1 VSRSRTN
8 PPRFIVLEGADGSG
22 KSTQASFLAERL
34 RARGRSVVE
43 TFEPGA
49 TALGARIRALVLDG
63 PAGSGSA
70 GGGDPDAVT
79 EALLMA
85 ADRAQHVAEV
95 VRPALVRGD
104 WVVCDRFVPSSLV
117 YQGVAR
123 GLGVDA
129 VAAASAWA
137 TGGLEPDLI
146 VVLDVDD
153 AVADARRSQS
163 DRLER
168 EAETF
173 HATVRAA
180 YRDLARA
187 RGWAVVDANASATLV
202 AEQVWSIVTEVVGE

>member
-1 VSRSRTN
+1 VSTTRSPTA
-8 PPRFIVLEGADGSG
+8 RFIVLEGADGSG
-22 KSTQASFLAERL
+22 KSTQVARLAERL
-34 RARGRSVVE
+34 RAEGRTVVE

-63 PAGSGSA
+63 PSA
-70 GGGDPDAVT
+70 SVGGAAPDATT

-95 VRPALVRGD
+95 VRPALDRGD

-129 VAAASAWA
+129 VAAANAWA
-137 TGGLEPDLI
+137 TGGLDPHLV

-153 AVADARRSQS
+153 AVADSRRSQS

-168 EAETF
+168 EGGGF
-173 HATVRAA
+173 HAAVRAG
-180 YRDLARA
+180 YRDLARTQ
-187 RGWAVVDANASATLV
+187 GWVLVDANGSAESV
-202 AEQVWSIVTEVVGE
+202 AEHIWSIVIGGTDA